1 MVQKYN
7 LVVLG
12 YKTFDFDFLNCYCQ
26 CSFQPFIGHF
36 PKLSLKPELQ
46 LQLWAELVLSL
57 SYPATQ
63 GPP

>member
-1 MVQKYN
+1 M
-7 LVVLG
+7 
-12 YKTFDFDFLNCYCQ
+12 
-26 CSFQPFIGHF
+26 GHF

-63 GPP
+63 APVPQPDEFNLPPIEQYPQSKICLSLSIGPNKTV